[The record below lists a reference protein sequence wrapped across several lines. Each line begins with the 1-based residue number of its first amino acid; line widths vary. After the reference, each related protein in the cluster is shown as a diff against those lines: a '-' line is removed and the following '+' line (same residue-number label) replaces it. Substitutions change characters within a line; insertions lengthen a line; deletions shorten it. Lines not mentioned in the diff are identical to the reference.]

1 MPTLK
6 QLAHAQVLGQTRS
19 FSVAARQ
26 LHLSQPALTRSIQAL
41 EDALGVVLFDR
52 RSDGVEPTAFGEA
65 LLRGAG
71 HVLLAHQDLLRELK
85 LMAGLEQGT
94 LSVAAGVFPSDVLI
108 PDVAAALAAR
118 HPDLNW
124 RLRQASWNEVA
135 EQVLSRI
142 ADLGVAEVSEA
153 TRDPRL
159 AIEPL
164 ARHSVYFFCR
174 VGHPLCL
181 GQSISLVDVA
191 GYPWVNSRL
200 PARLLDLLPN
210 QIGRAGT
217 VEAATGRFVP
227 AWEIEAVA
235 TEKRIVAASDAV
247 GFALV
252 SQIRAELEAN
262 VLALVPIRLDWMR
275 LGYGFI
281 HLRDRSLSP
290 AALEFMAECRRQDAA
305 LVEREALLVER
316 FLPRHALTAPK
327 QRRSGS
333 ARR

>member
-6 QLAHAQVLGQTRS
+6 QLAHAQALGQTRS
-19 FSVAARQ
+19 FSLAARQ

-41 EDALGVVLFDR
+41 EDTLGVVLFDR
-52 RSDGVEPTAFGEA
+52 RADGVEPTAFGEA
-65 LLRGAG
+65 LLRRAG
-71 HVLLAHQDLLRELK
+71 EVLLAHQDLLRELK
-85 LMAGLEQGT
+85 LIAGVEQGN
-94 LSVAAGVFPSDVLI
+94 LSVTAGVFPSDVLI
-108 PDVAAALAAR
+108 PEVAAVLAAR
-118 HPDLNW
+118 HPNLNW

-135 EQVLSRI
+135 EQVLSRT
-142 ADLGVAEVSEA
+142 ADLGVAEVSDA

-159 AIEPL
+159 ATEPL
-164 ARHSVYFFCR
+164 TRHQVYFFCR
-174 VGHPLCL
+174 AGHPLCM
-181 GQSISLVDVA
+181 GQSISPVDVA
-191 GYPWVNSRL
+191 AYPWVNSRL
-200 PARLLDLLPN
+200 PVRLLDWLPE
-210 QIGRAGT
+210 QIGKSGT
-217 VEAATGRFVP
+217 VEAATGRFIP
-227 AWEIEAVA
+227 AWEVEALG

-247 GFALV
+247 GCALV
-252 SQIRAELEAN
+252 SQIRAELEAG

-281 HLRDRSLSP
+281 HLRDRSLAP

-316 FLPRHALTAPK
+316 FLPLHALTAPK